1 MAQIVSIAS
10 TEILKTT
17 RQLILQNAGHDA
29 LSFSSV
35 SDIQELDGALKPE
48 LAVVCH
54 GFRGTEKRKLALALN
69 KAFPGIPIL
78 EMCMNSPE
86 IPGADFILSHSP
98 EHLVTAVQDM
108 LKGRRVRGYIG

>member
-1 MAQIVSIAS
+1 MARIVSIAS

-17 RQLILQNAGHDA
+17 RQLILQNAGHEA
-29 LSFSSV
+29 LSFSST
-35 SDIQELDGALKPE
+35 SGIQELDGDWKPE

-54 GFRGTEKRKLALALN
+54 GFRGSDKRKLALALN
-69 KAFPGIPIL
+69 QAFPGLPIL

-98 EHLVTAVQDM
+98 EHLLIAVQDI

>member
-1 MAQIVSIAS
+1 MARIVSIAS

-35 SDIQELDGALKPE
+35 SGIEEADGGWQPE

-54 GFRGTEKRKLALALN
+54 GFRGSDKRKLALALN
-69 KAFPGIPIL
+69 QAFPGIPIL

-98 EHLVTAVQDM
+98 EHLLTAVDDI

>member
-1 MAQIVSIAS
+1 MARIVSIAS
-10 TEILKTT
+10 TEILRTT

-29 LSFSSV
+29 LSFSSP
-35 SDIQELDGALKPE
+35 SDIQEVDDAWKPE

-54 GFRGTEKRKLALALN
+54 GFRGSDKRKLALALN
-69 KAFPGIPIL
+69 QAFPGIPIL

-98 EHLVTAVQDM
+98 EHLLTAVQDI
-108 LKGRRVRGYIG
+108 LNGRRVRGYIG